1 MYKIEN
7 LSEKIYVYDVHSGYY
22 THAFPSIDDMLKFLA
37 SNSQKNWY
45 GNTYSNTYLDNINMG
60 NDKYYA
66 PIRHQGYSDSNGD
79 YQSDIEYVVCDK
91 QYMFVD
97 GDYRIIDPRIY
108 KSKIDFYRDND
119 ITDYVNLWKKKKKYR
134 WYRDIPYEFRSDPVP
149 IVGSKCSRG
158 RYYRHPQT
166 MNERRLNSIPEY
178 KEFVRPSRCGFA
190 LPTVYDDIVRSRLGS
205 KSWKDCTKKRK
216 QWM

>member
-7 LSEKIYVYDVHSGYY
+7 LSEKIYLYDVNNGYY

-37 SNSQKNWY
+37 SNSQKNWF
-45 GNTYSNTYLDNINMG
+45 GNTYSNTYLDNVNMG

-97 GDYRIIDPRIY
+97 GNYRIIDPRIY
-108 KSKIDFYRDND
+108 KSKIDFYRENG

-149 IVGSKCSRG
+149 IVGSKCSCG
-158 RYYRHPQT
+158 RYYRHPHT
-166 MNERRLNSIPEY
+166 MNERRLNSVPEY
-178 KEFVRPSRCGFA
+178 KEFVRPSRKGFH
-190 LPTVYDDIVRSRLGS
+190 LPNAWDDITRSRIKS

>member
-7 LSEKIYVYDVHSGYY
+7 LSEKIYVYDVNNGYY
-22 THAFPSIDDMLKFLA
+22 THAFPSLDDLLKFLA
-37 SNSQKNWY
+37 SNSQKNWC

-60 NDKYYA
+60 NDKYYF
-66 PIRHQGYSDSNGD
+66 PIRHKGYTDSNGE
-79 YQSDIEYVVCDK
+79 YQADIEYVVYNK

-97 GDYRIIDPRIY
+97 GYYRIIDPRIY
-108 KSKIDFYRDND
+108 KSKIDFYREND

-149 IVGSKCSRG
+149 IVGSKGYRCRA
-158 RYYRHPQT
+158 YRHPHT

-178 KEFVRPSRCGFA
+178 KDYVRPSRSGFN
-190 LPTVYDDIVRSRLGS
+190 LPTVWDDLTRSRLGS

>member
-7 LSEKIYVYDVHSGYY
+7 LSEKIYLYDVNNGYY

-37 SNSQKNWY
+37 SNSQKNWC
-45 GNTYSNTYLDNINMG
+45 GNNYINTYLDNVNMG
-60 NDKYYA
+60 NDKYYF
-66 PIRHQGYSDSNGD
+66 PIRHKGYTDSNGD
-79 YQSDIEYVVCDK
+79 YQSDIEYVIYDK
-91 QYMFVD
+91 QYMFID

-108 KSKIDFYRDND
+108 KSKIDFYRDNN

-134 WYRDIPYEFRSDPVP
+134 WYRDIPYEYRSDPVP
-149 IVGSKCSRG
+149 CVGSKCRHS

-178 KEFVRPSRCGFA
+178 KDYVRPSRSGYN
-190 LPTVYDDIVRSRLGS
+190 LPTVWDDITRSRIRS